1 MVKSVKCIGL
11 GSVVI
16 HHSIVGLL
24 FSALSTA
31 DNLIESAFQD
41 TVINNKKKITN

>member
-16 HHSIVGLL
+16 DHSVVGLL
-24 FSALSTA
+24 FSALNTA
-31 DNLIESAFQD
+31 DNLIETVFQD
-41 TVINNKKKITN
+41 TVINNKKKR